1 MTADL
6 RLVVDTAQRD
16 ACETPPEGAGNR
28 FPQRGLADAWWA
40 NQGDDC
46 ARAAAS
52 HRLQVTALTPLLYRQ
67 ELDDPLFDVVQ
78 SGMVRI
84 EDAACL
90 GHIEAVF
97 GFLAPRQLEHPI
109 QVIADPALLRVL
121 FAGTLEAV
129 QLSLDFFAHVVG
141 ERRIVDLLAIV

>member
-1 MTADL
+1 MA
-6 RLVVDTAQRD
+6 
-16 ACETPPEGAGNR
+16 
-28 FPQRGLADAWWA
+28 
-40 NQGDDC
+40 
-46 ARAAAS
+46 
-52 HRLQVTALTPLLYRQ
+52 ALTPLLDGQ
-67 ELDDPLFDVVQ
+67 EFDDPLFDVVQ

-129 QLSLDFFAHVVG
+129 QLSLDFFPHVVG
-141 ERRIVDLLAIV
+141 ERRIVDLLAIL